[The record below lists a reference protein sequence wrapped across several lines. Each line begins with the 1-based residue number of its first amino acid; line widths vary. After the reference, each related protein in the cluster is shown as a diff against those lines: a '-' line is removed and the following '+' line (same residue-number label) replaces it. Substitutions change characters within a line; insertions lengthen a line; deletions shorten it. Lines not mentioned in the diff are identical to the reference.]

1 MAIIDVIKSGYQAVI
16 MAPTELLAT
25 QHYNYFTNYLNQL
38 DIKIALL
45 TSKVKNKEEIY
56 SKIKIN
62 QINLLIG
69 THAVYNSKLKFKNLG
84 IIVIDEQHKFG
95 VQQRVN
101 LLEKSSSC
109 HTLVM
114 SATPIPRSL
123 TFAIYGEIDVSNI
136 KTKPKGR
143 KKVITSIISKKKIS
157 NLLEGINRKLKNNE
171 QVFWVLPHI
180 GDEDDDNSVLS
191 RYKFLTNKFRN
202 LTTLVH
208 GRMTDQEI
216 DKNMKDFQNKKK
228 MILVSTTLIEVGINI
243 PSASLMIIESANRFG
258 LAQLHQLRGRIS
270 RGNLQSHCVLV
281 YDENLSENSKQR
293 LKIIKNSDDG
303 FEIAEK
309 DLFLRGSGD
318 ILGTNQSGLPKWRFF
333 NPLKDIELI
342 KPAKKNCEKILKKG
356 DDNIQKKFLIS
367 SFCNDNNIK
376 NLIST

>member
-1 MAIIDVIKSGYQAVI
+1 
-16 MAPTELLAT
+16 
-25 QHYNYFTNYLNQL
+25 
-38 DIKIALL
+38 
-45 TSKVKNKEEIY
+45 
-56 SKIKIN
+56 
-62 QINLLIG
+62 
-69 THAVYNSKLKFKNLG
+69 
-84 IIVIDEQHKFG
+84 
-95 VQQRVN
+95 
-101 LLEKSSSC
+101 
-109 HTLVM
+109 
-114 SATPIPRSL
+114 
-123 TFAIYGEIDVSNI
+123 
-136 KTKPKGR
+136 
-143 KKVITSIISKKKIS
+143 
-157 NLLEGINRKLKNNE
+157 
-171 QVFWVLPHI
+171 
-180 GDEDDDNSVLS
+180 
-191 RYKFLTNKFRN
+191 
-202 LTTLVH
+202 
-208 GRMTDQEI
+208 
-216 DKNMKDFQNKKK
+216 

-342 KPAKKNCEKILKKG
+342 KPAKKNCEKILLKG